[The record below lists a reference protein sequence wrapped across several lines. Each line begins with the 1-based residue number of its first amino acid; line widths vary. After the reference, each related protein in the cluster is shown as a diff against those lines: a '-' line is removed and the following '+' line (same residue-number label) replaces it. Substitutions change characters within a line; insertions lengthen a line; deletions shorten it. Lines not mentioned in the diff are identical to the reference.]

1 MPESITITDATIV
14 KYFNEN
20 PHLDIVTMNHIF
32 INILKNL
39 SSNLSST
46 INSTTNAEILSIVK
60 GMNGELSK
68 QGKDMILKIHES
80 KKEYVEDIKTML
92 TNSNL
97 SHNDKLSLLLERI
110 TNLSN
115 NINSTTNAEILSV
128 VKDIKGELSKQ
139 SKDMIVKMH
148 ESKKEYMEDVK
159 TLLTNTNL
167 THSDKLSSLLE
178 RNTEALVMKTANL
191 LNDVIPKNQT
201 IHYKQVETTL
211 KEFYNN
217 ISVDTKKLLENTK
230 RDDSSLKDFMGTIDT
245 QFNTMVSSL
254 QQPIY
259 SFISASEERMNTS
272 LSSLKETAFTQ
283 TKEQERLTNELLE
296 FLNRYKNNSSVKG
309 SISENILYNLLQNIF
324 PCDEIIDCRSNT
336 ASGDFIVKRLNKTS
350 PTIMFENKDYKNNVN
365 TEEVD
370 KFVRDV
376 QLKKCHGIFLS
387 QFSPI
392 TYKKNFQIDICNGFI
407 CVYIPNAGYDIDKI
421 KTAIDIIDNLSLK
434 LNVIEKEYTY
444 DAISIPTTDI
454 DAILEEYHRYGIK
467 RLEMIEFIK
476 NTSKQMIDNMEEL
489 TFPCLRKTLIAVGK
503 EEHDS
508 EFKCTTCNQW
518 SGKNKASL
526 AAHMRKCK
534 ATLKAGELQ
543 EPLNLVI
550 PKSNGK

>member
-39 SSNLSST
+39 SSNLSNT

-60 GMNGELSK
+60 
-68 QGKDMILKIHES
+68 
-80 KKEYVEDIKTML
+80 
-92 TNSNL
+92 
-97 SHNDKLSLLLERI
+97 
-110 TNLSN
+110 
-115 NINSTTNAEILSV
+115 
-128 VKDIKGELSKQ
+128 DIKGEVSKQ
-139 SKDMIVKMH
+139 SKDMMLKMH

-159 TLLTNTNL
+159 TLLTNSNL

-178 RNTEALVMKTANL
+178 RNTEALVMKTTNL
-191 LNDVIPKNQT
+191 LNEVIPKNQT
-201 IHYKQVETTL
+201 IHYKQVDTTL

-217 ISVDTKKLLENTK
+217 ISTDTKKLLENTT
-230 RDDSSLKDFMGTIDT
+230 RDDTSLKEFMGTIDT

-283 TKEQERLTNELLE
+283 TKEQAKLTNELLE

-309 SISENILYNLLQNIF
+309 SISENILYGVLQNIF
-324 PCDEIIDCRSNT
+324 PSDEIIDCRSTT
-336 ASGDFIVKRLNKTS
+336 ASGDFIVKRFNKAS

-387 QFSPI
+387 QYSPI
-392 TYKKNFQIDICNGFI
+392 TYKKNFQIDICEGLI
-407 CVYIPNAGYDIDKI
+407 CVYIPNVGYDIDKI
-421 KTAIDIIDNLSLK
+421 KTAIDIIDSLSLK
-434 LNVIEKEYTY
+434 LNVIEKEYTHETIT
-444 DAISIPTTDI
+444 ISTADI
-454 DAILEEYHRYGIK
+454 DDIVEEYHRYGVK

-476 NTSKQMIDNMEEL
+476 TTSKQMIDNMEEM
-489 TFPCLRKTLIAVGK
+489 TFPCLRKTLIAIGK

-508 EFKCTTCNQW
+508 EFKCTSCNQW

-534 ATLKAGELQ
+534 ASLKSNELQ

-550 PKSNGK
+550 PKK